1 MGLRQFSTMVF
12 VAALATAASGVACRK
27 AEQPAP
33 RAGAEGATAAA
44 PGTPGG
50 TQPAGGGAGATPAP
64 VAEPEPD
71 WSGLA
76 DEEVARR
83 SGIPVDECR
92 LALAELRYCPEVP
105 VRVAI
110 NEACELARLY
120 CGDEAVGFVNGLLD
134 RAARDLA
141 ATGRGGEA
149 PGGGGPR

>member
-1 MGLRQFSTMVF
+1 VGKRRKGRELLVQALYA
-12 VAALATAASGVACRK
+12 AALSGQDLQVCVDDQLER
-27 AEQPAP
+27 
-33 RAGAEGATAAA
+33 RDA
-44 PGTPGG
+44 PGDTADFARPL
-50 TQPAGGGAGATPAP
+50 ATLIAQHR
-64 VAEPEPD
+64 ASLDATLDGLLQNWDPERV
-71 WSGLA
+71 GQVERA
-76 DEEVARR
+76 
-83 SGIPVDECR
+83 ICR